1 MMKRHVSRDFMTSPS
16 SFLVLRPKLFLDS
29 YYRPGVDNGIEKRF
43 LDSLIEEVISRE
55 RHRAVAR

>member
-1 MMKRHVSRDFMTSPS
+1 MTSLS
-16 SFLVLRPKLFLDS
+16 SFPVFRPKLFLDS
-29 YYRPGVDNGIEKRF
+29 YYRPGVDNGIQKRF